1 MTSKFA
7 HEKGLST
14 EVVLYIRYL
23 EYQIEILESEASEE
37 RANKDAGDGANANKT
52 TERSDKIDTNSP
64 VYHGRVD
71 EDLNEKNNINEI
83 AKKFYFRCLPLFEK
97 NFLKNPCGDEMF
109 KYWCLSR
116 GNMGIF
122 NVDKFDKEQI
132 RRTIKTCKKCLKKP
146 SIDASVVSDWEIQD
160 EQGHGS
166 NQFIDENKKPR
177 RKFAT
182 SYRLAEK
189 MQLVDLYGECLIAKD
204 LHLINAKIQVSEHY
218 APRADCGS
226 KYNMCVF
233 LISDS
238 FEVVDEFRFEE
249 KFEQWS
255 ETHWREAK
263 HLFTVVK
270 PIRYVLFY
278 HSGVDRQFWAGFYGS
293 KMTNGS
299 IRILL

>member
-1 MTSKFA
+1 
-7 HEKGLST
+7 
-14 EVVLYIRYL
+14 
-23 EYQIEILESEASEE
+23 
-37 RANKDAGDGANANKT
+37 
-52 TERSDKIDTNSP
+52 
-64 VYHGRVD
+64 
-71 EDLNEKNNINEI
+71 
-83 AKKFYFRCLPLFEK
+83 
-97 NFLKNPCGDEMF
+97 
-109 KYWCLSR
+109 
-116 GNMGIF
+116 MGIF

-132 RRTIKTCKKCLKKP
+132 SRTIKTCKKCLKKP
-146 SIDASVVSDWEIQD
+146 NIDASLLSDWEVQD
-160 EQGHGS
+160 DQGIDR
-166 NQFIDENKKPR
+166 FIDENTKPYR
-177 RKFAT
+177 NFAT

-189 MQLVDLYGECLIAKD
+189 MQLVDLYEECLIAKK

-238 FEVVDEFRFEE
+238 FEVVDEFKLEE
-249 KFEQWS
+249 RFEQWS

-263 HLFTVVK
+263 HLFTLVK

>member
-1 MTSKFA
+1 
-7 HEKGLST
+7 
-14 EVVLYIRYL
+14 
-23 EYQIEILESEASEE
+23 
-37 RANKDAGDGANANKT
+37 
-52 TERSDKIDTNSP
+52 
-64 VYHGRVD
+64 
-71 EDLNEKNNINEI
+71 
-83 AKKFYFRCLPLFEK
+83 
-97 NFLKNPCGDEMF
+97 
-109 KYWCLSR
+109 
-116 GNMGIF
+116 
-122 NVDKFDKEQI
+122 VDKFDKEQI
-132 RRTIKTCKKCLKKP
+132 SRTIKTCKQSLKTP
-146 SIDASVVSDWEIQD
+146 NIDTSVLSIWEIQD
-160 EQGHGS
+160 DQGHGS
-166 NQFIDENKKPR
+166 SQFIDENKKPR

-189 MQLVDLYGECLIAKD
+189 MQLVDLYEECLIAKK